1 MTTKN
6 LEVTVGAENFWTIYH
21 PKLTPNPNPNPNQRP
36 LLDSCAWKDS
46 SSLCSDLDSCVVL

>member
-46 SSLCSDLDSCVVL
+46 SSLCSDLDSY